1 MEKKEIPKIVE
12 LINDYGK
19 KRKNAFYK
27 SKEIEDFATRKAV
40 LEVIEST
47 DRVIHHI
54 ISESGLGELVE
65 HTKGNHL
72 LTAAKTIKENYNLN
86 RFMGASHSASFKK
99 FIEQNVAFFKKLKEN
114 D

>member
-1 MEKKEIPKIVE
+1 MKEEKQTKIVE

-54 ISESGLGELVE
+54 ISESGLEELIAY
-65 HTKGNHL
+65 TKDNAL
-72 LTAAKTIKENYNLN
+72 LNASKTIRGNYSLN
-86 RFMGASHSASFKK
+86 RLMGATHEQAFGK
-99 FIEQNVAFFKKLKEN
+99 FIKQNTSLFKKLNGKH
-114 D
+114 